1 MADAGDIRMC
11 CVSSPANPL
20 VIAGRQLFREYADEI
35 QVDLSFQNF
44 AEELAEMPGKYS
56 PPTGRLFV
64 VLYKDEPAGC
74 VAIRPF
80 STNTCEL
87 KRLYVRKEYRGTR
100 IGHQL
105 ARTAINAAREIGYEA
120 IYLDT
125 LPPMTAAIALYESLG
140 FREILPYYDSP
151 ISGSRF
157 MTLDLV

>member
-1 MADAGDIRMC
+1 MFL
-11 CVSSPANPL
+11 SS
-20 VIAGRQLFREYADEI
+20 
-35 QVDLSFQNF
+35 DLSFQNL

-56 PPTGRLFV
+56 PPSGGLFV

-87 KRLYVRKEYRGTR
+87 KRLYVRAANRGNGIAR
-100 IGHQL
+100 QL
-105 ARTAINAAREIGYEA
+105 AHTAINAAREIGYGA

-140 FREILPYYDSP
+140 FQEILPYYDSP
-151 ISGSRF
+151 IPGSRF
-157 MTLDLV
+157 MKLDLV